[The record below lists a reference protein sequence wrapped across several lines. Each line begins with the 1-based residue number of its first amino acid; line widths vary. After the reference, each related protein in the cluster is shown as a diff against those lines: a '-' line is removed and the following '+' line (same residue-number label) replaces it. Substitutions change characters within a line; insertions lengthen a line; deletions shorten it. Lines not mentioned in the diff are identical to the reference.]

1 MDITAGKVAIHSF
14 RALRRLR
21 LRSMAAGRRLV
32 LSHKGALL
40 LEGFSGVTANAAMN
54 RNVH

>member
-1 MDITAGKVAIHSF
+1 MDIAAGKVAIHSF